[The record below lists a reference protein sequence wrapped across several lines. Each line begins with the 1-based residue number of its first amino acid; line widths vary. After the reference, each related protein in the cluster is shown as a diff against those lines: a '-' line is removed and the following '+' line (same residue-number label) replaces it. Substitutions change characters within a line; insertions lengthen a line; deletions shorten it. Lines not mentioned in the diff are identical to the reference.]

1 MKLFVQI
8 IGAPWCKRC
17 LEVKPRVSEVCRLSG
32 ATLEEVNYD
41 ELEEDDSLK
50 ASVSAL
56 PTVRLLIERDG
67 HTYGSASEWKAY
79 KPSELDAWEDMMKV
93 TALSLGGGA
102 DMDF

>member
-8 IGAPWCKRC
+8 VSAPWCKRC
-17 LEVKPRVSEVCRLSG
+17 HEIKPRVVEVCRLAG

-41 ELEEDDSLK
+41 ELEEDDSIK

-56 PTVRLLIERDG
+56 PTVRLLVEQEGRVG
-67 HTYGSASEWKAY
+67 EWKAY
-79 KPSELDAWEDMMKV
+79 KPSELDAWEDTVKV
-93 TALSLGGGA
+93 TALSVAGGG